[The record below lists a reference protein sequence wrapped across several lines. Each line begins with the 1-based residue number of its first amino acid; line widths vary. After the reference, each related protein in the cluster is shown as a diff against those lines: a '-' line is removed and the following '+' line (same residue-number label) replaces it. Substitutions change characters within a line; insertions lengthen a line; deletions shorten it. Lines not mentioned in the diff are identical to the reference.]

1 MRNKMSNIYT
11 RVMFLEM
18 GKPQRDV
25 RECVEQ
31 AVKELVSEEELSR
44 TYTTFGIDYNEYI
57 DDMCKAYF
65 RYKKHN
71 DC

>member
-1 MRNKMSNIYT
+1 
-11 RVMFLEM
+11 M